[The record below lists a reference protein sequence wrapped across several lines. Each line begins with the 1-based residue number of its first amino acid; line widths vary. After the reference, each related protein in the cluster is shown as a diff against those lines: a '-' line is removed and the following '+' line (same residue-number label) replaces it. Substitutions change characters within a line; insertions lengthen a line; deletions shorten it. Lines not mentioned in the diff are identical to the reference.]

1 MIGFL
6 PILSKQFSEVF
17 MKKTKA
23 VLFSVLLGTSFF
35 STAGIPVAVD
45 ADPMRDVQWA
55 QDWGQKIKEWTDTA
69 AHYKSQIQAY
79 KDQLATATGVRN
91 IASFTNELSNLQSE
105 LTNIYKQG
113 DSYISSFTNDPTG
126 SLSSEAQS
134 LFKKYGAFDMCN
146 TGYSKNDNVCKAK
159 VVSTA
164 ASIEQGNVINKQLS
178 NTMSQIQSL
187 SSRIES
193 SKDIKESQDLANS
206 LQAQSLKMQAIK
218 MQYDVWESKNKAD
231 AEMLQTQQ
239 KAEFKQ
245 QQLQAAVPDFQ

>member
-6 PILSKQFSEVF
+6 PILNKQFSGVF
-17 MKKTKA
+17 MKNTKA
-23 VLFSVLLGTSFF
+23 ILFSVLLGTSFF

-146 TGYSKNDNVCKAK
+146 TVSDKNNSVCKARI
-159 VVSTA
+159 VATA
-164 ASIEQGNVINKQLS
+164 ANIEQGNVINKQLS
-178 NTMSQIQSL
+178 NSMSQIQTL

-193 SKDIKESQDLANS
+193 SKDVKESQDLANA

-218 MQYDVWESKNKAD
+218 MQYDVWESKNKSD
-231 AEMLQTQQ
+231 AEMLKEQQ
-239 KAEFKQ
+239 RAEFRKA
-245 QQLQAAVPDFQ
+245 QLESPITQFN

>member
-1 MIGFL
+1 MKIKSLLLSMLIG
-6 PILSKQFSEVF
+6 S
-17 MKKTKA
+17 
-23 VLFSVLLGTSFF
+23 SF
-35 STAGIPVAVD
+35 TAYAGIPVAVD

-79 KDQLATATGVRN
+79 KDQLATATGVRD

-105 LTNIYKQG
+105 LTTIYKQG
-113 DSYISSFTNDPTG
+113 NSYISNFTSDPTG
-126 SLSSEAQS
+126 SLSSEAQG

-146 TGYSKNDNVCKAK
+146 SGVNSTDNLCKAK

-178 NTMSQIQSL
+178 NAMSQIQTL

-193 SKDIKESQDLANS
+193 SKDIKDSQDLANS

-218 MQYDVWESKNKAD
+218 MQYDVWESKNKSD
-231 AEMLQTQQ
+231 GEML
-239 KAEFKQ
+239 KQ
-245 QQLQAAVPDFQ
+245 QEYAEYRMRQKNAQIPDFK